1 MDGAIAGAATHECT
15 PSAPPAPPPL
25 RCSSAPLNYAIAYL
39 GSSAFCLAG
48 SFYGQERLDLIY
60 AVVLTGVACILGLVF
75 KVACVTP
82 AVARSAWSTTI
93 SLGIVAL
100 GVAVL
105 AMAALVELEP
115 VVPVAL
121 LRALALSAE
130 VVALLWGPVLWET
143 AWDLEAAAHHAALI
157 AGLSAEIY
165 LGGAESSLIACFA
178 ICTTEIVRL
187 MMHAR
192 ATLLRCGCAP
202 HHGTVGFFW
211 LAVAALHILVRFP
224 ALALLHRYACGTA
237 MWSPADPTNAPIC
250 WLPCVLHYQNWLL
263 AWAFVDLAK
272 LDWAGQHGGGRG
284 KAIADA
290 PHGFFPLLHRVH
302 RHRVFG
308 FEYRTQQVKVIKE
321 D

>member
-1 MDGAIAGAATHECT
+1 MPRRHRRRYRWPLR
-15 PSAPPAPPPL
+15 PSLRLPPL
-25 RCSSAPLNYAIAYL
+25 PPDEAV
-39 GSSAFCLAG
+39 
-48 SFYGQERLDLIY
+48 DLTASPFVIR
-60 AVVLTGVACILGLVF
+60 GH
-75 KVACVTP
+75 
-82 AVARSAWSTTI
+82 
-93 SLGIVAL
+93 
-100 GVAVL
+100 
-105 AMAALVELEP
+105 
-115 VVPVAL
+115 L
-121 LRALALSAE
+121 L
-130 VVALLWGPVLWET
+130 
-143 AWDLEAAAHHAALI
+143 AAASNDTLRDALP
-157 AGLSAEIY
+157 EIEHQEH
-165 LGGAESSLIACFA
+165 GE
-178 ICTTEIVRL
+178 RR
-187 MMHAR
+187 HR
-192 ATLLRCGCAP
+192 AGCAP
-202 HHGTVGFFW
+202 HHGTVGFFG

-308 FEYRTQQVKVIKE
+308 FVYRTQQVKVIKE